1 MKNKITQQD
10 IDEIIKNGT
19 LTVETIGEN
28 TTMVRF
34 VTKDGYEIIETSA
47 CVDKANYNE
56 AIGAEICRK
65 RIEDKL
71 WAYEGYLLQKELAKA
86 NTDCMSFGKAIE
98 ALKAGNRVARK
109 GWNGKGIYL
118 ELQKPDEHSKMSL
131 PYIYIV
137 TNSLVSENPDA
148 PRGVVPWLASQTDM
162 LCEDW
167 VIV

>member
-19 LTVETIGEN
+19 LTVETIGEK

-86 NTDCMSFGKAIE
+86 NTD
-98 ALKAGNRVARK
+98 
-109 GWNGKGIYL
+109 
-118 ELQKPDEHSKMSL
+118 
-131 PYIYIV
+131 
-137 TNSLVSENPDA
+137 
-148 PRGVVPWLASQTDM
+148 
-162 LCEDW
+162 
-167 VIV
+167 

>member
-10 IDEIIKNGT
+10 IDEIFKNGT
-19 LTVETIGEN
+19 LSVETIGEK
-28 TTMVRF
+28 TTMVRLI
-34 VTKDGYEIIETSA
+34 TKEGFEIIETSS
-47 CVDKANYNE
+47 CVDKVNYDK
-56 AIGAEICRK
+56 AIGEEICRK
-65 RIEDKL
+65 KIEDKL
-71 WAYEGYLLQKELAKA
+71 WSFEGYVLQKEMAK
-86 NTDCMSFGKAIE
+86 NNGDCMSFGKAIE
-98 ALKAGNRVARK
+98 ALKNGNRVARK

-137 TNSLVSENPDA
+137 TNSLVSDNPDA
-148 PRGVVPWLASQTDM
+148 PRGIVPWLASQTDI